1 YALQAKWIAPETV
14 EEQIARLKAKPR
26 PVEGLDWLPGRE
38 YGVRQSRE
46 WTYSI
51 PITRAALLSIM
62 EGPPFRLFNI
72 SEPAAFK
79 LSQRAVIYIGGKD
92 ALQTSS
98 RDAMFE
104 YFRERIPDLTEVC
117 VADGDHMLADCEEA
131 VARKVI
137 GWVGLSGRP
146 DESSTGRPSD
156 CLGHLS
162 GVALVVQCDRSR
174 IDGSDPNRQNALI
187 RPATGSHRDAATA
200 RVCARVRQ
208 FVPRRDLVRL
218 TGPMHVLIGVGVSLA
233 IVVGLWCLSEFQRRR
248 QIGRT
253 RSRLQREWGQPRAS
267 GTEDGVGVYHL
278 HASGRSGDSLD
289 ETTWADL
296 NLDAVFR
303 FLDRNESALGRER
316 LYHRLRR
323 ISGSPSDVHGFNAT
337 IERYRGDEP
346 ARQAIQMAMAT
357 VSERHDATVRSL
369 ALNAPEALPWWML
382 VVCPAFA
389 IGMATVLA

>member
-1 YALQAKWIAPETV
+1 MQFASRFSQRLVLQGHSLGCDRIVQFVLSKRGTQDIILLSPCDSYALQAKWIAPETV

-146 DESSTGRPSD
+146 DESST
-156 CLGHLS
+156 
-162 GVALVVQCDRSR
+162 
-174 IDGSDPNRQNALI
+174 
-187 RPATGSHRDAATA
+187 
-200 RVCARVRQ
+200 
-208 FVPRRDLVRL
+208 
-218 TGPMHVLIGVGVSLA
+218 VG
-233 IVVGLWCLSEFQRRR
+233 
-248 QIGRT
+248 
-253 RSRLQREWGQPRAS
+253 
-267 GTEDGVGVYHL
+267 
-278 HASGRSGDSLD
+278 
-289 ETTWADL
+289 
-296 NLDAVFR
+296 
-303 FLDRNESALGRER
+303 
-316 LYHRLRR
+316 
-323 ISGSPSDVHGFNAT
+323 
-337 IERYRGDEP
+337 
-346 ARQAIQMAMAT
+346 
-357 VSERHDATVRSL
+357 
-369 ALNAPEALPWWML
+369 
-382 VVCPAFA
+382 
-389 IGMATVLA
+389 